1 MCVIEIYMCLL
12 RRTNIM
18 YIYMGAVR
26 VFVLHICS
34 RESESEVVYDDCDK
48 LHERALVDERDHH
61 ERN

>member
-1 MCVIEIYMCLL
+1 
-12 RRTNIM
+12 
-18 YIYMGAVR
+18 MGAVR

-61 ERN
+61 ERNWISNNCELLA